1 VTRVLL
7 AVDGGNSKTD
17 LALVRDDGELLAF
30 ERGPMS
36 SPHHIGL
43 HGCLDI
49 LEQLYKS
56 AARGAG
62 LDPGSRPLADAGQV
76 LLAGADLPE
85 EEHELAEAMGEHSFA
100 TDLVVGNDV
109 FAVLRAGTER
119 GWGVAV
125 VCGAGINCVG
135 LAPDARHARFPAL
148 GPISGDWG
156 GGYDLGL
163 AGLGAAARAADGRG
177 PSTSLE
183 AAVPAQFG
191 LATPREVAVAIHR
204 GEMSS
209 RRLVELAPVVLAEA
223 ESDPVAAGILKRL
236 VDEIAVFS
244 TAAIEQ
250 LDMTGYEVDVVL
262 GGSVLRFGPAELVDA
277 VTERVLEVAPRANV
291 IVVSSPPVVGAA
303 LLALDQVGAGEAA
316 KARAREELDATVDGR
331 LAMEAPDG

>member
-1 VTRVLL
+1 MNVLL

-17 LALVRDDGELLAF
+17 LALIREDGELLAF

-49 LEQLYKS
+49 LDRLYET
-56 AARGAG
+56 AARAAG
-62 LDPGSRPLADAGQV
+62 LDAGPRPLADAGQV

-85 EEHELAEAMGEHSFA
+85 EEQELAEAMGEHSFA
-100 TDLVVGNDV
+100 TDLVVGNDA

-135 LAPDARHARFPAL
+135 VAPDGRHARFLSL

-183 AAVPAQFG
+183 AVVPAYFG
-191 LATPREVAVAIHR
+191 FATARDVAVAIHR

-236 VDEIAVFS
+236 ADEIALF
-244 TAAIEQ
+244 AAAAVRQ
-250 LDMTGYEVDVVL
+250 LALTGDDVDVVL
-262 GGSVLRFGPAELVDA
+262 GGGVLRFGPAELVDR
-277 VTERVLEVAPRANV
+277 VTAGVVEVAPRANV
-291 IVVSSPPVVGAA
+291 TVVSSPPVVGAA
-303 LLALDQVGAGEAA
+303 LLALDQIGADETA